1 MSENIDVRVRFCE
14 TDALG
19 HVNNT
24 SYFIYLEEARVQF
37 FEYLGKRSG
46 TDDWP
51 FILVSTKCDF
61 IKQVY
66 FKQELRIETSVKKI
80 GSKSFTL
87 LHLIKDSQSNDIVAE
102 GEATV
107 VYFDFTKQTSEII
120 PDELRKRL
128 EESYQLLT

>member
-37 FEYLGKRSG
+37 FEYLGKQSG

-66 FKQELRIETSVKKI
+66 FKQALRIETSVKRI

-87 LHLIKDSQSNDIVAE
+87 LHLIKDTRTNDTLAE

-107 VYFDFTKQTSEII
+107 VYFDFKKQTSEII

-128 EESYQLLT
+128 EESYQLL

>member
-1 MSENIDVRVRFCE
+1 MSENINVRVRFCE

-37 FEYLGKRSG
+37 FDYLGKRSG

-66 FKQELRIETSVKKI
+66 FNQALRIETSVKRI

-87 LHLIKDSQSNDIVAE
+87 VHIIKDTETDDIVAE

-107 VYFDFTKQTSEII
+107 VYFDFKKQSSEVI
-120 PDELRKRL
+120 PNELRNKL
-128 EESYQLLT
+128 EECYQLL